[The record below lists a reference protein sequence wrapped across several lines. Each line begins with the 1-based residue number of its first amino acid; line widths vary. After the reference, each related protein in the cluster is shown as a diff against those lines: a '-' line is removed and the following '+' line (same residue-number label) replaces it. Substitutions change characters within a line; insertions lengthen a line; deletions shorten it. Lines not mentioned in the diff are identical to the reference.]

1 MSTNTSH
8 AAKNLKEKTVRS
20 VARQSPL
27 YFFIIVLVSA
37 IPAFLEGF
45 DTNLYSFGSP
55 YIVQNVHGSSALL
68 GEVGT
73 GFALGIAIFSMVG
86 GYLFDQFSVKYT
98 VMGSV
103 IIFAVF
109 TVVTGF
115 VTSPVE
121 LLLARLLVG
130 VGIGIFQP
138 AIIALLGDIFFET
151 RGRAVSAFAVF
162 FGGGLFVGPYLITP
176 FLPHYQIPFIISG
189 IASAVALV
197 IFYGVIP
204 KTYKKIEKRRIGFS
218 GIFHRNVVILS
229 LSIFLFGIALFGYLG
244 YYSDYLLKGLN
255 LAPSQAAEVASMG
268 GLGGLICA
276 FPLGYLAD
284 RFGRKYLVSAAAFL
298 IMIGSLGMFL
308 VAKQIG
314 LLTVLTFSFG
324 AGWGIYVDLVATMAQ
339 DSVDDAI
346 AGTVTGWIFLVF
358 NIGALLG
365 GPLFALLLPHGFV
378 VAGVVTLGLSSTVSL
393 ILTLFTK
400 RIDQS
405 NILSIE

>member
-130 VGIGIFQP
+130 VGIGIFNLP
-138 AIIALLGDIFFET
+138 LLLCLET
-151 RGRAVSAFAVF
+151 FSSKPGAE
-162 FGGGLFVGPYLITP
+162 LFP
-176 FLPHYQIPFIISG
+176 
-189 IASAVALV
+189 
-197 IFYGVIP
+197 
-204 KTYKKIEKRRIGFS
+204 
-218 GIFHRNVVILS
+218 
-229 LSIFLFGIALFGYLG
+229 
-244 YYSDYLLKGLN
+244 
-255 LAPSQAAEVASMG
+255 PSR
-268 GLGGLICA
+268 
-276 FPLGYLAD
+276 Y
-284 RFGRKYLVSAAAFL
+284 
-298 IMIGSLGMFL
+298 FL
-308 VAKQIG
+308 VEG
-314 LLTVLTFSFG
+314 CS
-324 AGWGIYVDLVATMAQ
+324 
-339 DSVDDAI
+339 
-346 AGTVTGWIFLVF
+346 
-358 NIGALLG
+358 
-365 GPLFALLLPHGFV
+365 
-378 VAGVVTLGLSSTVSL
+378 
-393 ILTLFTK
+393 
-400 RIDQS
+400 
-405 NILSIE
+405 